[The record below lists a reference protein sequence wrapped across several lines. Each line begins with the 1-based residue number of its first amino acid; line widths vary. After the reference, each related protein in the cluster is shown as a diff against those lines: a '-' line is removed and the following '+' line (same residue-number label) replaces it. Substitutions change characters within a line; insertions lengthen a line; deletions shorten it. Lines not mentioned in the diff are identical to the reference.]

1 MKCSIGR
8 RVKNLDMFSQQFEM
22 KLDGSKGRFKSYI
35 GAILTL
41 FSTFLLIGYIL
52 AKGQVWF
59 GMIDIDVMSAKQ
71 VSYFESGE
79 TFSAAEDRF
88 FVAAALTE
96 YNNDPE
102 PIEDP
107 SYGKFVFEHFRW
119 GNSDDGDIGSGR
131 QPIETRPCTEEEL
144 SLVEDKSSLGAFK
157 VMSRS

>member
-1 MKCSIGR
+1 
-8 RVKNLDMFSQQFEM
+8 M

-41 FSTFLLIGYIL
+41 FSAFLLIGYIL

-119 GNSDDGDIGSGR
+119 GNSEDGDIGSGR
-131 QPIETRPCTEEEL
+131 QPIETRPCTDEEL